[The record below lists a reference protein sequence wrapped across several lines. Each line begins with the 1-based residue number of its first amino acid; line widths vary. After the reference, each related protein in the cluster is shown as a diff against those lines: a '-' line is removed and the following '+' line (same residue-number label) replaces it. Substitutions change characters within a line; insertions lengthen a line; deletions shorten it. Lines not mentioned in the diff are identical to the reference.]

1 MHDSTTA
8 YFNEIGRIPLL
19 TTEQEIQLGRQIQEM
34 RAFQAE
40 GREPATQAERRL
52 VRNGQRAIKR
62 MMESNLRLVVT
73 IARKYYRMCQT
84 LELMDVISLGN
95 IGLAKAAE
103 KFEPERG
110 YKFSTYAY
118 WWIWHSIT
126 RGVSDQD
133 KIVRLPVHQIEKIGK
148 IKKYQRQHPTAS
160 LTEAARATGVSMA
173 ELDIALRVWSL
184 VSLDEVVIEDG
195 NALVDAVAD
204 VDQSPDDELLNTTAR
219 EQLEQAMQHLQPI
232 DQQIIGLRYGSHEL
246 VTLAS
251 IGKRLGV
258 SRERVRQREKRA
270 LNRLR
275 LLLEVAA

>member
-1 MHDSTTA
+1 MQDSVTA

-34 RAFQAE
+34 RAFQAT
-40 GREPATQAERRL
+40 GREPQTQAERR
-52 VRNGQRAIKR
+52 VIRNGQRAMNR

-103 KFEPERG
+103 KFDPSLG

-118 WWIWHSIT
+118 WWIWQSIS
-126 RGVSDQD
+126 RGITDQD
-133 KIVRLPVHQIEKIGK
+133 RLIRLPAHQVEKLGK
-148 IKKYQRQHPTAS
+148 IRKHQRLNPS
-160 LTEAARATGVSMA
+160 VSVTEAAAATGVETA
-173 ELDIALRVWSL
+173 DLDLALRSMSL
-184 VSLDEVVIEDG
+184 ASLDQMVVEDG
-195 NALVDAVAD
+195 DPLVTMIAD
-204 VDQSPDDELLNTTAR
+204 ERQSPDDELDRATGVDGLR
-219 EQLEQAMQHLQPI
+219 QAMEYLQPRDRRVVEMRFGEEMTFAEI
-232 DQQIIGLRYGSHEL
+232 AR
-246 VTLAS
+246 
-251 IGKRLGV
+251 RLGV
-258 SRERVRQREKRA
+258 SRELVRQRQKKA